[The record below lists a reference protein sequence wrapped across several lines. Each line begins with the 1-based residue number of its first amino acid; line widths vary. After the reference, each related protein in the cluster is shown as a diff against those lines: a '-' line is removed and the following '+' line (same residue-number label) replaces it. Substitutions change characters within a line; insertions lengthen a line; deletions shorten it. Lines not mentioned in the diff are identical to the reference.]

1 MRKVIIDKMACL
13 GILTLV
19 CATGCSSA
27 SANDIGSYGENTD
40 TDYSAA
46 QDLSKSFLEYW
57 ENPPEDVLPIDS
69 GMVMSTVDV
78 FSFTNSEDFDKI
90 AFLVYPEYKTC
101 RALIYGIKDNA
112 VNPLGNISC
121 GFGFALS
128 SENGILRTTSE
139 ISGSHSS
146 ETFNTYYSVSVDGL
160 AKTLELSI
168 ISDGNMATGY
178 RLYDENGTSSE
189 LTHKEYFALK
199 DEADAVF
206 GDAQFIS
213 LDTDNNFVLDRSF
226 DISGDGDFTDYIY
239 RRISD

>member
-13 GILTLV
+13 GILTLM

-27 SANDIGSYGENTD
+27 SANDIGSYGKNTD
-40 TDYSAA
+40 ADYSVA

-69 GMVMSTVDV
+69 GMVKSTIDV
-78 FSFTNSEDFDKI
+78 FSFTDSEDFDKI
-90 AFLVYPEYKTC
+90 AFLVYPEYKSC

-121 GFGFALS
+121 GFGFAFS
-128 SENGILRTTSE
+128 SESGILRTTSE
-139 ISGSHSS
+139 MSGSH
-146 ETFNTYYSVSVDGL
+146 TGATHNTYYSVSVDGL
-160 AKTLELSI
+160 AKTLDLSI
-168 ISDGNMATGY
+168 ISNGNMATGY
-178 RLYDENGTSSE
+178 SLYDEEGTSSE
-189 LTHKEYFALK
+189 LTRKEYFALK

-206 GDAQFIS
+206 SDAQFIS